1 MRIAIDLET
10 LGNSANAPVLSIGL
24 VAFNDGG
31 IVSRHEWF
39 PDVQEQLNAGA
50 VPDASTILWWF
61 SQSPEA
67 QIPQVETERQPVIQV
82 LGEIGAVFARYYDV
96 GEVWGNGPSF
106 DCTIL
111 AELFRRHGLT
121 VPWDFWKERC
131 MRTVLSLNPAL
142 ERVRPLNPHC
152 ALSDAEAQAL
162 TIIGA
167 LKNV

>member
-10 LGNSANAPVLSIGL
+10 LGNTANAPVLSIGL
-24 VAFNDGG
+24 VVFNDGG
-31 IVSRHEWF
+31 IVKGHEWF
-39 PDVQEQLNAGA
+39 PDLQEQLNLGA
-50 VPDASTILWWF
+50 MPDAATILWWF

-67 QIPQVETERQPVIQV
+67 RLSQVNSARDPVQQV
-82 LGEIGAVFARYYDV
+82 LGEVGAVFARYDV

-111 AELFRRHGLT
+111 AELFRRHGLAA
-121 VPWDFWKERC
+121 PWDFWKERC
-131 MRTVLSLNPAL
+131 VRTVLSLNPTR
-142 ERVRPLNPHC
+142 ERVRPLIPHC

-167 LKNV
+167 LK

>member
-10 LGNSANAPVLSIGL
+10 LGNTANAPVLSIGL

-50 VPDASTILWWF
+50 VPDASTILWWL
-61 SQSPEA
+61 QQDPEA
-67 QIPQVETERQPVIQV
+67 RLSQVNSARDPVMHV
-82 LGEIGAVFARYYDV
+82 LGEVGAVFARYDV
-96 GEVWGNGPSF
+96 DEVWGNGPSF

-111 AELFRRHGLT
+111 AELFRRHGAAI
-121 VPWDFWKERC
+121 PWDFWKERC
-131 MRTVLSLNPAL
+131 MRTVLSLNPTL
-142 ERVRPLNPHC
+142 DRVYPLIPHC

-167 LKNV
+167 LK